1 MKIDRSI
8 VASATSEVSAQAV
21 LVAIV
26 AYARRT
32 GAFVIAEGIE
42 SDEILSY
49 VRHAHELDAMRDLSI
64 DGGQGYLLGRPS
76 AAPDAAARSTATG

>member
-1 MKIDRSI
+1 MKVDRSI
-8 VASATSEVSAQAV
+8 IASATTEVSAQAV

-26 AYARRT
+26 VYARRT

-49 VRHAHELDAMRDLSI
+49 VRHAHGLDAMRDLSI
-64 DGGQGYLLGRPS
+64 EGGQGYLLGRPS
-76 AAPDAAARSTATG
+76 SEGAPAPLVAA